1 MFVKS
6 SSFYHTISMGMD
18 GYMSVVAHIFVRW
31 KDSWNM
37 SHNPVFKP
45 EQDLL
50 NPFCIMF
57 ERTLSLHIKWLSW
70 HYSTAQ
76 ALVVWFKVFVNTSAV
91 HDDKDQASQWPYK
104 WPALGFITDLLAQ
117 ITYNRLG
124 LKQKGHLIN
133 FIPWTFLIFKLP
145 HDTLNRR
152 STAYVIAVPG

>member
-18 GYMSVVAHIFVRW
+18 GYTSVVAHIFVRW

-45 EQDLL
+45 LQDLL

-70 HYSTAQ
+70 HYSSSCG
-76 ALVVWFKVFVNTSAV
+76 VVQSFRKYLTV

-117 ITYNRLG
+117 ITYNSLG
-124 LKQKGHLIN
+124 LQQKGHLIN
-133 FIPWTFLIFKLP
+133 FISWTFLIFKLP
-145 HDTLNRR
+145 HDTLNGR